1 MNNFL
6 LTNSK
11 IIFNSKE
18 NQSISLN
25 TNILF
30 CIVSNQGAKM
40 NTLEKLNTTLENGG
54 ATTEEALK
62 FFDELE
68 SVNLDFMIGRWQ
80 GAEFPTNHP
89 MDGLLEASGWYGK
102 EFVDVDQVHP
112 LLFSD
117 GNNNIFKVDP
127 NPTAMNLGLRL
138 PVLKSKAMKPIFTLM
153 NLMLKTEKSQA
164 RIRMMEYRQKVSATM
179 IYDNLP
185 INDIFRKIDDNTV
198 LGLMDFKGVPQP
210 FFFVLKRDI

>member
-1 MNNFL
+1 M
-6 LTNSK
+6 
-11 IIFNSKE
+11 
-18 NQSISLN
+18 
-25 TNILF
+25 
-30 CIVSNQGAKM
+30 VSNQRANM

-54 ATTEEALK
+54 ASTEEALK

-68 SVNLDFMIGRWQ
+68 SVNLEFMIGRWQ
-80 GAEFPTNHP
+80 GYEFPTNHP
-89 MDGLLEASGWYGK
+89 MDGLLKASGWYGK
-102 EFVDVDQVHP
+102 EFVDAEFVHP

-117 GNNNIFKVDP
+117 GNNNIFKVEP
-127 NPTAMNLGLRL
+127 SPIAMNLGLSL
-138 PVLKSKAMKPIFTLM
+138 SGLKNKAMKPILTLM

-210 FFFVLKRDI
+210 FFFVLKRDMIRGSIQQ

>member
-1 MNNFL
+1 MN
-6 LTNSK
+6 S
-11 IIFNSKE
+11 
-18 NQSISLN
+18 
-25 TNILF
+25 
-30 CIVSNQGAKM
+30 
-40 NTLEKLNTTLENGG
+40 LEKLNTTLENGG

-68 SVNLDFMIGRWQ
+68 SVNLEFMIGRWQ
-80 GAEFPTNHP
+80 GSEFPTNHP

-138 PVLKSKAMKPIFTLM
+138 PILKSQAMKPIFTLM

-164 RIRMMEYRQKVSATM
+164 RMRMMEYRQKVSATM